1 MKKFLTALLALAMI
15 FSLCACGQSAAPA
28 ATAAPAAEA
37 PAAEAPA
44 AEAPAE
50 AADPEAAYFDE
61 LIAAAKAEGE
71 LVVYGSCEDP
81 YIAAACDTFQAKY
94 GITTSWQ
101 RLTGGEV

>member
-15 FSLCACGQSAAPA
+15 FSLCACGQAAAPA
-28 ATAAPAAEA
+28 ATPAPAAEA
-37 PAAEAPA
+37 PAEQA

-94 GITTSWQ
+94 GITTSW
-101 RLTGGEV
+101 